1 MLNGNSDPVSELI
14 SELSRLPSIGRKTA
28 QRVAFYLL
36 KAPPEQSASL
46 AAAIREMRS
55 SVQPCSICNT
65 LSHLDPCVLCDDPR
79 RQDDMLCVV
88 EESLDLEAIE
98 RTGRFH
104 GRYHVL
110 GGVLSPLDGIGPDE
124 LNLDALVQ
132 RAQQAGARE
141 VIVATNP
148 TVEGEATAA
157 YVARLLKPLGIKVS
171 RIASGIPVG
180 GDLEYADE
188 VTMAR
193 ALEGRSEL

>member
-1 MLNGNSDPVSELI
+1 MSNGNSDPVSELI
-14 SELSRLPSIGRKTA
+14 AELTRLPSIGRKTA
-28 QRVAFYLL
+28 QRLAFYLL
-36 KAPPEQSASL
+36 KAPPEQSDRL
-46 AAAIREMRS
+46 AAAIREVRT
-55 SVQPCSICNT
+55 SVRPCSICQN
-65 LSHLDPCVLCDDPR
+65 LSHRDPCAFCDDPR
-79 RQDDMLCVV
+79 RQDDVLCVV
-88 EESLDLEAIE
+88 EESLDVEAIE
-98 RTGRFH
+98 RTGRFR

-132 RAQQAGARE
+132 RVERAEARE

-157 YVARLLKPLGIKVS
+157 YVARLLKPLGVTVS

>member
-1 MLNGNSDPVSELI
+1 VSNGSTDPVSELI
-14 SELSRLPSIGRKTA
+14 AEFSRLPSIGRKTA
-28 QRVAFYLL
+28 QRLAFYLL
-36 KAPPEQSASL
+36 KAPAEQSERLAS
-46 AAAIREMRS
+46 AIREVRI
-55 SVQPCSICNT
+55 SVQPCSVCRT
-65 LSHLDPCVLCDDPR
+65 LSHRDPCSICDDPR
-79 RQDDMLCVV
+79 RQSDMLCVV

-132 RAQQAGARE
+132 RAQEANARE

-157 YVARLLKPLGIKVS
+157 YVARLLRPLGVKVT